1 MKTLLRL
8 YRYARKFRAHIILSI
23 VAAFIGILLSLL
35 VPVLIG
41 KGVDCA
47 VGVNKVDF
55 DTLKLICLELL
66 CAVLASAFFQW
77 LMGYCSNKLSYKTAQ
92 SLRNDVFE
100 KLNRL
105 PLSFIDSKSHGD
117 IINSVTTDIDIV
129 STGLLQ
135 GFTQVISGV
144 VTILGTLIFMF
155 VINPFIALV
164 VVLLTPLSFF
174 MASII
179 AKRAHRKYTQQA
191 KLRGELTG
199 FALEMIDGAQVV
211 SAFNYEKES
220 IKKYEKLNKDWEKV
234 GVIAHFYSA
243 MTNPLTRFVNALV
256 YAAVAVFG
264 GTLVV
269 GGTIT
274 VGALASFLAY
284 CSQYTKPFNEIS
296 AVIAEFQNALSSA
309 QRVFALLDEAEQ
321 SSDANLKELEN
332 VKGEIE
338 LKDVSFSYTQDKPF
352 IENLNILAKSGQ
364 TVALVGPT
372 GCGKTTLINLLMRF
386 YEVSGGEIKIDG
398 NSIADIT
405 RQSLRSQFGMVLQD
419 TWLFSGTIFDNIAY
433 GKENASYDEVVEAA
447 KKAYAHSFIVRLPD
461 GYNTVITGNG
471 DNLSQGQRQLICI
484 ARVMLLN
491 PPMLILDEATSS
503 IDTMTEIRI
512 QKAFSVLMKG
522 RTSFIVAHRLST
534 IKNADIILVMKD
546 GRIIEQG
553 THKELLAQNGF
564 YSELYNSQFAI
575 Y

>member
-8 YRYARKFRAHIILSI
+8 YRYARKFRLHIILSI
-23 VAAFIGILLSLL
+23 ISAFAGILLSLL

-41 KGVDCA
+41 RGVDCA
-47 VGVNKVDF
+47 VGVDKVDF
-55 DTLKLICLELL
+55 ESLKLVCLELL
-66 CAVLASAFFQW
+66 AVVLCSALFQW
-77 LMGYCSNKLSYKTAQ
+77 LMSFCSNKLACKTVE
-92 SLRNDVFE
+92 SLRNDVF
-100 KLNRL
+100 KKIGRL
-105 PLSFIDSKSHGD
+105 ELSFIDSRSQGD

-144 VTILGTLIFMF
+144 VTIIGTLVFMF
-155 VINPFIALV
+155 IINPFIALV

-174 MASII
+174 MASVI
-179 AKRAHRKYTQQA
+179 AKRAHKKFTQQA
-191 KLRGELTG
+191 TLRGELTG
-199 FALEMIDGAQVV
+199 FACEMTDGAAVV
-211 SAFNYEKES
+211 NAFDYGKTAVNKF
-220 IKKYEKLNKDWEKV
+220 EKLNKEWEKV
-234 GVIAHFYSA
+234 GIIAHFYSA

-264 GTLVV
+264 GVLAV

-309 QRVFALLDEAEQ
+309 QRVFSLLDEPEQ
-321 SSDANLKELEN
+321 SSDEDLKALESVKGKIELEN
-332 VKGEIE
+332 V
-338 LKDVSFSYTQDKPF
+338 DFSYTKEKPF
-352 IENLNILAKSGQ
+352 IENMNITAESGQ

-386 YEVSGGEIKIDG
+386 YDISGGEIKIDG
-398 NSIADIT
+398 ENIAEIT

-419 TWLFSGTIFDNIAY
+419 TWLFSGTIFENIAY
-433 GKENASYDEVVEAA
+433 GKENATYDEVVEAA

-461 GYNTVITGNG
+461 GYNTKITGNG

-503 IDTMTEIRI
+503 IDTRTEIKI
-512 QKAFSVLMKG
+512 QKAFSVLMQG

-534 IKNADIILVMKD
+534 IKNADKILVMKD
-546 GRIIEQG
+546 GKIIEQG
-553 THKELLAQNGF
+553 THKELLSENGF
-564 YSELYNSQFAI
+564 YSELYNSQFAVF
-575 Y
+575 

>member
-8 YRYARKFRAHIILSI
+8 YRYARKFRRHIILSI
-23 VAAFIGILLSLL
+23 FSAFAGILLSLL

-41 KGVDCA
+41 RGVDCA
-47 VGVNKVDF
+47 AGVNRVDF
-55 DTLKLICLELL
+55 DALKLICLELL
-66 CAVLASAFFQW
+66 CVVLCSAFFQW
-77 LMGYCSNKLSYKTAQ
+77 LMSFCSNRLACKTVE

-100 KLNRL
+100 KIGRL
-105 PLSFIDSKSHGD
+105 ELSLIDSRSQGD

-144 VTILGTLIFMF
+144 VTILGTLVFMF

-179 AKRAHRKYTQQA
+179 AKRAHKKYTQQA
-191 KLRGELTG
+191 TLRGELTG
-199 FALEMIDGAQVV
+199 FACEMIDGAAVV
-211 SAFNYEKES
+211 NAFDYGKNA
-220 IKKYEKLNKDWEKV
+220 INKYEKLNKDWEKV
-234 GVIAHFYSA
+234 GIIAHFYSA

-309 QRVFALLDEAEQ
+309 QRVFALLDEPEQ
-321 SSDANLKELEN
+321 KSDEGLKSLENVRGEIELEN
-332 VKGEIE
+332 V
-338 LKDVSFSYTQDKPF
+338 DFSYSGEKPF
-352 IENLNILAKSGQ
+352 IENMNISAESGQ

-386 YEVSGGEIKIDG
+386 YEISGGEIKIDG
-398 NSIADIT
+398 ENIADVT

-419 TWLFSGTIFDNIAY
+419 TWLFSGTIFENIAY
-433 GKENASYDEVVEAA
+433 GKENATYDEVVEAA

-461 GYNTVITGNG
+461 GYNTRITGNG
-471 DNLSQGQRQLICI
+471 DNLSQGQKQLICI

-512 QKAFSVLMKG
+512 QRAFSVLMQG

-534 IKNADIILVMKD
+534 IKNADKILVMKD
-546 GRIIEQG
+546 GEIIEQG
-553 THKELLAQNGF
+553 THEELLSKKGF
-564 YSELYNSQFAI
+564 YSELYNSQFAV